1 MKRKNCNFQLPRPLV
16 LQSSRGLVRNG
27 YVKYIIYPDLSR
39 FKRACQNCPY
49 LYRENKRC
57 FCELNN
63 NEFMLK
69 FYGVLDGIP
78 PGVLLCVGGV
88 PSYIKN
94 HRVGVDV
101 DSYFFKH
108 SRKSKRLPGLRTINK
123 SPGDTRKKPG
133 ALHVHSKHAGRSPK
147 VRISS
152 DRSDLK

>member
-39 FKRACQNCPY
+39 FKWACQNCPY
-49 LYRENKRC
+49 IFRENKRY
-57 FCELNN
+57 FCKLNN

-94 HRVGVDV
+94 HRVWVDV
-101 DSYFFKH
+101 DSYFSRH
-108 SRKSKRLPGLRTINK
+108 SQSPKSCRGLRTINK
-123 SPGDTRKKPG
+123 SPGDSRESPG
-133 ALHVHSKHAGRSPK
+133 ALPVHSKQVGRSPK